1 MNRRFLVLCA
11 GHPVFKKERRAGLVG
26 RPRAIKRRE
35 LLFVKRSKNFLSILA
50 LCLFVSVGTAHAVSD
65 PSELLSNPAQEARA
79 EAIGHQLRC
88 LVCQNESIEDSNAD
102 LARDI
107 RTIIRQQVV
116 AGQTN
121 QQIIAYMVQRYGT
134 FILLKPP
141 LDPMTALL
149 WGTPII
155 ALLIGLGIA
164 CFAVW
169 RQRRQPAP
177 GPAPL
182 SEAERARLENLLRP

>member
-1 MNRRFLVLCA
+1 MRNEGFLVLF
-11 GHPVFKKERRAGLVG
+11 FKKEWRVGLAG
-26 RPRAIKRRE
+26 RPRAIKKEE
-35 LLFVKRSKNFLSILA
+35 LLFVKRSKNFLSILG
-50 LCLFVSVGTAHAVSD
+50 LCLIASVGTAWAVSD
-65 PSELLSNPAQEARA
+65 PGELLSNPAQEARA
-79 EAIGHQLRC
+79 EGIGLQLRC

-116 AGQTN
+116 AGQTD

-141 LDPMTALL
+141 LDTMTVVL
-149 WGTPII
+149 WATPIV

-164 CFAVW
+164 FFAVW
-169 RQRRQPAP
+169 RQRRRPAP

-182 SEAERARLENLLRP
+182 SAAERARLENLLRP

>member
-1 MNRRFLVLCA
+1 MRNESFLGLF
-11 GHPVFKKERRAGLVG
+11 FKKEPFVWVST
-26 RPRAIKRRE
+26 
-35 LLFVKRSKNFLSILA
+35 LL
-50 LCLFVSVGTAHAVSD
+50 LCLSLSVGGAQAVSD
-65 PSELLSNPAQEARA
+65 PTELLSNPAQEARA

-116 AGQTN
+116 AGQSN
-121 QQIIAYMVQRYGT
+121 PQIIAYMVQRYGN

-141 LDPMTALL
+141 FDAMTALL
-149 WGTPII
+149 WATPVISLLLGLAI
-155 ALLIGLGIA
+155 AF
-164 CFAVW
+164 FAVW
-169 RQRRQPAP
+169 QRKRRPSP

-182 SEAERARLENLLRP
+182 SEAERARLESLLRP

>member
-1 MNRRFLVLCA
+1 V
-11 GHPVFKKERRAGLVG
+11 KKQAQ
-26 RPRAIKRRE
+26 A
-35 LLFVKRSKNFLSILA
+35 LLFVKRSKNFLSLLL
-50 LCLFVSVGTAHAVSD
+50 LCLMLSIGTAQAVSD

-79 EAIGHQLRC
+79 ESIGHQLRC

-121 QQIIAYMVQRYGT
+121 TQIIAYMVQRYGT

-141 LDPMTALL
+141 FDAMTALL
-149 WGTPII
+149 WGTPVI
-155 ALLIGLGIA
+155 ALLLGLSIA
-164 CFAVW
+164 FAAVW
-169 RQRRQPAP
+169 QRRRRPSS

-182 SEAERARLENLLRP
+182 SKAERARLESLLRP